1 MSNTPQHGWSQRESN
16 EIIQDLVFVKFM
28 LEVIKRM
35 KDLEAKHYLSMIL
48 KLLTPIIVYEVADSL
63 EIMGIKKKS
72 DFFSNSAMAK
82 RVKKERD
89 RAVKEIIVKS
99 SHVEETQKAM
109 GLKFSPNVYDMQIV
123 MSNNRLLGMN
133 FEDFHDRVTDQD
145 FWDSLFMVAKEMLN
159 AFLLAGGSSM
169 KIDEIFSCLDADLK
183 TFSVLADR
191 QLSGKRYKYSSC
203 RLFCHADDLKVADK
217 IFILYRYRM
226 LSSVFELDAM
236 LPRKNVR
243 LNNDPPIDIYN
254 FLRKYKA
261 LLIDI
266 LGRELRCYH
275 SPFMDRIN
283 EEIESRISTISNKRF
298 FRFNRKLR
306 DNIHYSKTE
315 CLNDEEI
322 QVIDKYQKVYFDIIR
337 RHMESV
343 IFVEANLNYRTL
355 EFLGKVVHRFSG
367 FLSSVLKHGS
377 R

>member
-48 KLLTPIIVYEVADSL
+48 KFLTPIIVYEVADSL

-72 DFFSNSAMAK
+72 DFFSNSVMTK

-99 SHVEETQKAM
+99 SHLEETQKAM

-133 FEDFHDRVTDQD
+133 FEDFHDWVTDQA
-145 FWDSLFMVAKEMLN
+145 FWDSLFIVPKQMLN
-159 AFLLAGGSSM
+159 AFILTGGSNL
-169 KIDEIFSCLDADLK
+169 KIDEIFSDLDAGLK
-183 TFSVLADR
+183 AFAVLVDR

-203 RLFCHADDLKVADK
+203 QLFSRADDLTLADK

-226 LSSVFELDAM
+226 LLSVFELDAI

-266 LGRELRCYH
+266 LGRELMCYH
-275 SPFMDRIN
+275 SPFVDRIK
-283 EEIESRISTISNKRF
+283 EEIESRISKISNKGF
-298 FRFNRKLR
+298 FPFNRKLR

-315 CLNDEEI
+315 RLNEEEI

-337 RHMESV
+337 WHMESV
-343 IFVEANLNYRTL
+343 IFVEANLN
-355 EFLGKVVHRFSG
+355 
-367 FLSSVLKHGS
+367 
-377 R
+377 